1 MRGYQSLPP
10 AVEACG
16 EWSLCVCAWC
26 VCVCV
31 GVCMW
36 VWVWCG
42 CVRGCVCAHVRGCVG
57 VGELVAG
64 ALLNDMAVS
73 DNTAKLRSCG

>member
-26 VCVCV
+26 VCGCV
-31 GVCMW
+31 GV

-42 CVRGCVCAHVRGCVG
+42 CVCAHVHGCVG
-57 VGELVAG
+57 VCELVAG

>member
-16 EWSLCVCAWC
+16 ERSL
-26 VCVCV
+26 CVCV
-31 GVCMW
+31 GVGV
-36 VWVWCG
+36 VWVCAWVCG
-42 CVRGCVCAHVRGCVG
+42 CACVG

-64 ALLNDMAVS
+64 ALLSDMAVS